1 MSIPNKQIGWSQEAN
16 LMWEIANA
24 LDKSLKVID
33 NSSFPYITT
42 TTTTTAPPPENRFEY
57 SPGNVPTIGAF
68 EAIIGFTLTDASIE
82 GNTIKFSDVG
92 YAIPDF
98 AFLDNP
104 NLISV
109 VTFADSAGVQS
120 FRNCA
125 NLGDVSAPVMTSAGA
140 NCFVFNYLTTS
151 LYFPQLVTAGA
162 ACFSANEL
170 ITDFDFPLL
179 QTVGSTCFDDC
190 FAASRFNLPSVTN
203 LGGSVLDNNVF
214 RNIVGNTVTIT
225 IPSALMTNN
234 AGGPDGDIVEL
245 QANNTVTVITV

>member
-1 MSIPNKQIGWSQEAN
+1 
-16 LMWEIANA
+16 MWEIANA

-92 YAIPDF
+92 YAIPNN
-98 AFLDNP
+98 AFDGEV

-109 VTFADSAGVQS
+109 VTFALTAGLQS
-120 FRNCA
+120 FRLCT
-125 NLGDVSAPVMTSAGA
+125 NLLDFSAPLLVDVDNG
-140 NCFVFNYLTTS
+140 CFGGCSNINTYYLPS
-151 LYFPQLVTAGA
+151 LSNIQNA
-162 ACFSANEL
+162 AFIGNST
-170 ITDFDFPLL
+170 ITDFDLPSATTIATLA
-179 QTVGSTCFDDC
+179 FDDC
-190 FAASRFNLPSVTN
+190 VSVVRFNLPSVTA
-203 LGGSVLDNNVF
+203 LGETVLNNQLF
-214 RNIVGNTVTIT
+214 RDIIGNNITLT
-225 IPSALMTNN
+225 IPVALMTAN
-234 AGGPDGDIVEL
+234 AGAPDGDIVYL